1 MVCMEKQIKRAAN
14 LLAKVLEWVINS
26 IVLIAIAVA
35 IVSLWDPFMDFLSD
49 RTAKGAF
56 LEFLGYAFNV
66 VIGIEF
72 FKMLCK
78 PDTDTIL
85 EVLMFVIA
93 RHMIITET
101 SSLEN
106 LLTIVG
112 VGCIFV
118 IKKYLQIPRRS
129 RDCDEEESGFLCET
143 DEQI

>member
-1 MVCMEKQIKRAAN
+1 MEKQIKRAAN

-49 RTAKGAF
+49 RTAKG
-56 LEFLGYAFNV
+56 
-66 VIGIEF
+66 
-72 FKMLCK
+72 
-78 PDTDTIL
+78 
-85 EVLMFVIA
+85 
-93 RHMIITET
+93 
-101 SSLEN
+101 
-106 LLTIVG
+106 
-112 VGCIFV
+112 CIFV